1 MKNLNFLKRLR
12 TTSVHRV
19 EPLRTSELIQT
30 PSSLDYQILCVVN
43 DIRKITILL
52 ITSVPTVLMT

>member
-12 TTSVHRV
+12 TTVHRV